1 MLQLYNAYSIKRV
14 IILNGNSLFPDINNR
29 QLHWEEIY
37 KLNKDKFVSELRK
50 FANGKNSR
58 TTNIKVSEQTKR
70 DFFDRLKLLEANR
83 IDKSP
88 TILIN
93 GKVLSRYYNI
103 RDFKYIIN
111 DLLEIEKI

>member
-1 MLQLYNAYSIKRV
+1 MLQLYNAYSIKWA

-103 RDFKYIIN
+103 RDFKYIMN
-111 DLLEIEKI
+111 ELLEIKKI

>member
-1 MLQLYNAYSIKRV
+1 MGYN
-14 IILNGNSLFPDINNR
+14 LNGSPSFPDINNQ

-37 KLNKDKFVSELRK
+37 KLNKDEFVNELHK
-50 FANGKNSR
+50 FANDKNNK
-58 TTNIKVSEQTKR
+58 TTKIKASEQTKR
-70 DFFDRLKLLEANR
+70 DFFNRLKLLEANR

-93 GKVLSRYYNI
+93 GKILSRYYNI

-111 DLLEIEKI
+111 DLIEKI